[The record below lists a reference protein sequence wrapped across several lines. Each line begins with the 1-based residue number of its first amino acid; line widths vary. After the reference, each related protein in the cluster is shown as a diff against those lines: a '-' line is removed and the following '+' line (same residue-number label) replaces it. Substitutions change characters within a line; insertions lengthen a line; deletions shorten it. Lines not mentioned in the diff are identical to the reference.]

1 MIAMDAS
8 NTQTAT
14 PLTPTSREVKEIVD
28 IIVETIHPL
37 RVLVFGSVAR
47 GTTGPD
53 SDVDLL
59 VVVPNGSHRRK
70 TGQEIDMALLHAMC
84 DTPADIV
91 VATEQDIADYGE
103 NSYLVLKNAL
113 EDGREVYRVG

>member
-1 MIAMDAS
+1 MNRMDS
-8 NTQTAT
+8 QDTPTAT
-14 PLTPTSREVKEIVD
+14 PLTPTSQKVKEIVD

-47 GTTGPD
+47 GITGPE

-59 VVVPNGSHRRK
+59 VVVPDGTHRRK
-70 TGQEIDMALLHAMC
+70 TGQEIGMALLHAMC
-84 DTPADIV
+84 GTPADIV

-103 NSYLVLKNAL
+103 NSYLVLRNAL
-113 EDGREVYRVG
+113 TNGREVYRAA